1 MKKSVVILSTI
12 LLGAAI
18 VGCTSVKYK
27 NKHKVNESQVSADG
41 QKELA
46 NGQKELANGQ
56 QVIEEGHK
64 EITLEEAKTIALN
77 NAGLTEA
84 EVTFGE
90 INKELDDGISKYEI
104 EFYAGNV
111 EYDYEI
117 DAKTGEVISS
127 TIDK

>member
-27 NKHKVNESQVSADG
+27 NKSKVNESQISTDGKKEIAD
-41 QKELA
+41 
-46 NGQKELANGQ
+46 GQ
-56 QVIEEGHK
+56 QVIEEGDK
-64 EITLEEAKTIALN
+64 EITLEEAKTIALT
-77 NAGLTEA
+77 NAELTEA

-117 DAKTGEVISS
+117 DAKTGEVISY
-127 TIDK
+127 TTDR